1 MSSLARRKQSLNRL
15 SKAQLIEKLDELMAE
30 ERQLGDRLVES
41 SPDFIS
47 FVDTNYIYRR
57 VNPAYERVFQLPASQ
72 IVGRH
77 ITQLLDRDFFEEI
90 VKPRLDR
97 AFAGDDIRFETW
109 SDFETIG
116 RRFCAVTYAPLRMA
130 DGHISG
136 VMVTTRDITEK
147 RRAEEALVASEA
159 KFRDLIEG
167 SIQGVMI
174 YQAGKIVYCNT
185 SYAEIHGYKVSEMM
199 GMDVDSRVAP
209 DEMDRVRKYRSLER
223 ISVPEFRGL
232 RKDGSIV
239 WLSASARTIDWDGKP
254 ARQVT
259 TIDISDSKRAEQ
271 ALRRQAVILEQLN
284 DAVVITDMERGVID
298 CNRAAENLFGYS
310 RRELLGLASSKLV
323 VDQKAHEQRVVGMLR
338 EVEESGRW
346 VGEVQVPHVSG
357 KTIYC
362 ELALAPLFDD
372 DGARSATIGVLRD
385 ITQRKQAEE
394 AARRHAEELSQVL
407 RRNTMGEMTSALA
420 HELNQPLASI
430 ANYCRGCLRRLKSG
444 KANPEDLIEVIEKA
458 SLQAERAG
466 AIIRQIGDF
475 VRGAEPRRT
484 RLDINDIIRDIA
496 PIAEAEASQVRVRI
510 DLNLAAG
517 LDPVFTQPIEIQHVI
532 LNLLRNGIEA
542 VTNENGGARDVSVST
557 SQGDNGTIDVRIR
570 DTGVGIPECDLGRI
584 FEPFFTTKPKGMGM
598 GLAISRSIV
607 ERHGGSL
614 RAYPNHP
621 RGTTF
626 QFHLPVA
633 KEVPLNA

>member
-1 MSSLARRKQSLNRL
+1 
-15 SKAQLIEKLDELMAE
+15 MAE
-30 ERQLGDRLVES
+30 EQQLGDRLVES

-47 FVDTNYIYRR
+47 FVDKSYIYRR
-57 VNPAYERVFQLPASQ
+57 VNPAYERVFQLPANQ

-77 ITQLLDRDFFEEI
+77 ITQLLDTNFFEEI
-90 VKPRLDR
+90 VKPNLDR
-97 AFAGDDIRFETW
+97 AFAGEDVHFETW
-109 SDFETIG
+109 SDFESIG
-116 RRFCAVTYAPLRMA
+116 RRFCDVTYAPLRMG

-136 VMVTTRDITEK
+136 VVVTSRDITDK
-147 RRAEEALVASEA
+147 RKAEEALVASEA
-159 KFRDLIEG
+159 KFRNLIEG

-174 YQAGKIVYCNT
+174 YQAGKIVYSNRA
-185 SYAEIHGYKVSEMM
+185 YAEIHGYKVCEMM

-209 DEMDRVRKYRSLER
+209 DEIGRLRKYRSLER
-223 ISVPEFRGL
+223 VSVPEFRGL

-284 DAVVITDMERGVID
+284 DAVVITDLDRCVIE
-298 CNRAAENLFGYS
+298 CNRAAEMLFGYS
-310 RRELLGLASSKLV
+310 RQELLGLHSNKLV
-323 VDQKAHEQRVVGMLR
+323 VDQETHKQRVVGMLR

-346 VGEVQVPHVSG
+346 VGEVRIRHASG

-362 ELALAPLFDD
+362 ELTLAPLFDD

-394 AARRHAEELSQVL
+394 VARQHAEELSQVL

-430 ANYCRGCLRRLKSG
+430 ANYCRGCLRRLQSG
-444 KANPEDLIEVIEKA
+444 KPNTDDLIEAIEKA

-475 VRGAEPRRT
+475 VRGTEPRKT
-484 RLDINDIIRDIA
+484 RLDINDIIRGIA
-496 PIAEAEASQVRVRI
+496 PIAKAEASQDRVRI
-510 DLNLAAG
+510 DLNLAEG
-517 LDPVFTQPIEIQHVI
+517 LEPVYTQPIEIQHVI

-542 VTNENGGARDVSVST
+542 VTQENGRTRDVSVET
-557 SQGDNGTIDVRIR
+557 SQGDNGTVDVKIR
-570 DTGVGIPECDLGRI
+570 DTGVGVPERDLGKI

-614 RAYPNHP
+614 RAYPNKP

-633 KEVPLNA
+633 NEVQ